1 MKRIFTLLLTA
12 ATLIVACTK
21 APQTDIT
28 DANSPLSFFVDF
40 NDTRIEFTESNTYR
54 WQGGE
59 VLGIYVNSAAN
70 TINVPAAVAL
80 EDDKAMCRTY
90 VNQYSAGDNLFV
102 YYPWNELNDMNG
114 IQNLTVTIP
123 TAQKQAVAGE
133 FVVENMPMVSAT
145 ATLQGG
151 GAKPTLYMRPLAGIL
166 RLNIRASKG
175 TTERVTSVHYSA
187 SKGSIAGDFTVDM
200 SNVTASNAI
209 TTTECDKQSVILSV
223 SEPYAVT
230 TTLADTKAL
239 YMVLS
244 TGEASGTLTV
254 TTDKAIYSYNYA
266 TNIERNKYYDLN
278 IDLSNCTSRQTIE
291 GEWGGGDGSANK
303 PYLIRTAADV
313 ALIASRINS
322 VSTNGAYAD
331 KHYRQVCDIDLKG
344 TALTPIG
351 ASSTLAFMG
360 SYDGGGYTLSAASI
374 TPNPSSAPCGLFGYT
389 IEAKISNLTL
399 SDFTINSTA
408 HFQSALVGYA
418 EQTDIS
424 GCTFEGTTNFYNLYC
439 GGFAGYMYGGSV
451 TNCTVKGRIEN
462 DVKGNNTSSEGNCA
476 FTGGCVGHAV
486 YATIDGCTIEGDVA
500 TMGRHAAG
508 VVALVEDS
516 VVRNCHIT
524 NTCEVSNVSHYCG
537 GVAALMKG
545 NDSTIENCK
554 FDGRVNTSYPI
565 AGAIVGSITSGKVYN
580 CISTRNSTTT
590 SYEGYSGGIAGQIY
604 TATTT
609 DIAIIDNCAA
619 YGQVEG
625 AYNIGGIVGYIRNT
639 LTGGYAGV
647 TNCAALNTKL
657 ISRGSNSYAYNLVGG
672 IAGWLHGNNKTAI
685 IANCVARPAEIH
697 GAPVSVDGN
706 SNIITTKD
714 LIGGVISCANIDD
727 IAISACYTD
736 VVREKILI
744 GFQPI
749 AAVSSGTVRHG
760 AIFGYAYN
768 SLSVKGCYYHQSMD
782 AHGSV
787 GSGKTASLSNCGA
800 MTTAQ
805 MTDGTLLANLNAAAA
820 AYIPAENT
828 PAAVSWTTDAQGYP
842 IPEGLPVDTTP
853 ASAEPKKVSVIGDS
867 ISTFR
872 GYIPFGYSTYYPR
885 TDGTFISV
893 ADMYWHQLIYK
904 HMTNARLERNIAYSG
919 SWVTNASASKNTY
932 FARRFINQN
941 GVGDADIVIIHGGTN
956 DWNKNAVNL
965 VSGLSVRSTTGPTDA
980 QLAPLFTTADAATTR
995 AQIEALDDTTFCSA
1009 YIKLVKLIQERNPK
1023 VKIVCVI
1030 GDYLGVGVQQATHK
1044 IAEHYGARCVDLRA
1058 VNGFN
1063 DQVYMPKLY
1072 YAPDNTGQCHPNQQA
1087 MAFIAEKIYRELG
1100 AWLEE

>member
-28 DANSPLSFFVDF
+28 DANSPLSFYLDF
-40 NDTRIEFTESNTYR
+40 SNTRIEFTEDNTYR
-54 WQGGE
+54 WEGNE
-59 VLGIYVNSAAN
+59 VLGLYISSVAN
-70 TINVPAAVAL
+70 TINVPASVSL
-80 EDDKAMCRTY
+80 EQDKAVCRTL
-90 VNQYSAGDNLFV
+90 VNQYAAGDNIYV
-102 YYPWNELNDMNG
+102 YYPWSELNDLNS
-114 IQNLTVTIP
+114 ISKLSVTIP

-133 FVVENMPMVSAT
+133 FVVANMPMVSAS
-145 ATLQGG
+145 ATLSTPNIR
-151 GAKPTLYMRPLAGIL
+151 PTIYMRPLAGIL
-166 RLNIRASKG
+166 RLNIHASAG
-175 TTERVTSVHYSA
+175 SSERVHSVSYTTTEGA
-187 SKGSIAGDFTVDM
+187 IAGEFTVDM
-200 SNVTASNAI
+200 SNITQSSAI
-209 TTTECDKQSVILSV
+209 TTGPCDKQNITLSV
-223 SEPYAVT
+223 AEPYTVT
-230 TTLADTKAL
+230 TAIDHTQSL
-239 YMVLS
+239 YMVLA
-244 TGEASGTLTV
+244 TGVASGTLAI

-278 IDLSNCTSRQTIE
+278 IDLSKAPSRQAIE
-291 GEWGGGDGSANK
+291 GEWGGGDGSQQN
-303 PYLIRTAADV
+303 PYLIRTAADI
-313 ALIASRINS
+313 ALMATRVNS
-322 VSTNGAYAD
+322 SSTNATYAD

-351 ASSTLAFMG
+351 SSSALAFTG

-374 TPNPSSAPCGLFGYT
+374 TPNPTSAPCGLFGYT
-389 IEAKISNLTL
+389 IEANISNLTV
-399 SDFTINSTA
+399 SDFTINSTDYY
-408 HFQSALVGYA
+408 QSALIGYA

-424 GCTFEGTTNFYNLYC
+424 NCTFEGKTNFYNLYC
-439 GGFAGYMYGGSV
+439 GGFAGYMYGGSIS
-451 TNCTVKGRIEN
+451 NCRVNGVIEN
-462 DVKGNNTSSEGNCA
+462 NVKGNNITGESNCA
-476 FTGGCVGHAV
+476 FTGGCVGHAIEAV
-486 YATIDGCTIEGDVA
+486 IENCTIEGDVA
-500 TMGRHAAG
+500 TMGRYAAG
-508 VVALVEDS
+508 VVAMIEDGTID
-516 VVRNCHIT
+516 NCHIT
-524 NTCEVSNVSHYCG
+524 NTCEISNVSHYCG
-537 GVAALMKG
+537 GIAAIMKG
-545 NDSTIENCK
+545 NSSIIKNCR

-565 AGAIVGSITSGKVYN
+565 AGAIVGSITAGKVYN
-580 CISTRNSTTT
+580 CISTRNSMTT

-604 TATTT
+604 TATAT

-625 AYNIGGIVGYIRNT
+625 SYNIGGIVGYVRNT
-639 LTGGYAGV
+639 KTGGYAGI

-685 IANCVARPAEIH
+685 ITNCVARPAEIH

-714 LIGGVISCANIDD
+714 LIGGVISCANIDN

-736 VVREKILI
+736 IVRDRILI
-744 GFQPI
+744 GFKPI

-768 SLSVKGCYYHQSMD
+768 SLNVKGCYYHNSMD

-787 GSGKTASLSNCGA
+787 GSDKTASLSNCGA

-820 AYIPAENT
+820 SYSPASGT
-828 PAAVSWTTDAQGYP
+828 PAAVSWTTDSQGYP
-842 IPEGLPVDTTP
+842 IPEGLPVDPTP

-893 ADMYWHQLIYK
+893 SDMYWYQLIYK

-932 FARRFINQN
+932 FARRFINQK

-965 VSGLSVRSTTGPTDA
+965 VTGLSIRSTTGPTDA

-995 AQIEALDDTTFCSA
+995 AQIEALNDTTFCEA
-1009 YIKLVKLIQERNPK
+1009 YIKLVKLIKERNPN

-1044 IAEHYGARCVDLRA
+1044 IAQHYGARCVDLLA

-1063 DQVYMPKLY
+1063 DQTYMPKLY
-1072 YAPDNTGQCHPNQQA
+1072 YSASNTGQCHPNQQA